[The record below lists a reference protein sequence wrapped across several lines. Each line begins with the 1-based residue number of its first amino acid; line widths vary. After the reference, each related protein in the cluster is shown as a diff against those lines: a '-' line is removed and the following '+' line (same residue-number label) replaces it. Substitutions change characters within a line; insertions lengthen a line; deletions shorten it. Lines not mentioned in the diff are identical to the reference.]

1 MFNVPISKNGEY
13 QIFLK
18 PYICN
23 CSKKET
29 MQKTTIINN
38 ILGWLVFLIAAITY
52 FVTLEPTA
60 SWWDCSEFITSAFK
74 LEVGHP
80 PGAPLHMILG
90 RVFAL
95 FAADIS
101 WAAFMVNAM
110 SAIASAAT
118 VMLLYWSIVHLARK
132 LFSTEELSKGE
143 QIAVWGSGLVG
154 ALAFTFT
161 DSFWYSAVE
170 GEVYALSSFFTAAV
184 FWAILKWENVASEPN
199 ANRWLILI
207 AYLMG
212 LSTGVHLLNLLAIPA
227 IGLVYYF
234 KMYKFSWK
242 GAISALVISIGIL
255 GSIQY
260 VIIPGVPRLA
270 FIFDK
275 LFVNSF
281 GLPFN
286 SGVLFL
292 IALIIAASVWAVK
305 YTIKKNMVLLNT
317 AVTSVIV
324 ILLGYSTFATII
336 IRASANPPMNQNH
349 PDNAFALLRYLNRE
363 QYGDRPLFYGHYY
376 NAPAIAN
383 INEKDQYNKVD
394 GKYKVTGTLSGG
406 TEYEPKLETFFPRM
420 YSSNSNHVSAYKE
433 WGKIEG
439 KPVRVRDGGEEK
451 TLMKPTFA
459 ENLRFFFTYQVG
471 HMYMRYFMWNF
482 VGRQNDVQGHGGF
495 MHGNWVS
502 GIDILDSQKV
512 GPRDKMPDFMKNDPS
527 RNTYYF
533 LPLLFGLIG
542 MFYQYNRGKSGKE
555 GFTVT
560 MLLFVFTGL
569 AIIVYLNQTP
579 YQPRERDYAYT
590 GSFYA
595 FAIWIGLAVPALY
608 SMVQKILKG
617 TTGAVVVTWFSL
629 VLVPGILVSQN
640 FEDHDR
646 SGRYMTRDYAI
657 NYLESCAPHAILF
670 TYGDN
675 DTFPLWYVQEVE
687 GFRPDIKII
696 NLSYLGMDWYITQ
709 HRMASND
716 AAPMPFSFE
725 KEQYYM
731 GRMDAVLF
739 HERIKGSIEL
749 SEAMKFL
756 GSDDERTKVQV
767 MSGEKMDFLPSRSF
781 HITVDKQKVLK
792 TGTVKHEDAALIV
805 DSVKFSIS
813 KSYITKSEM
822 AILNIIAANNW
833 ERPIYI
839 DHSLLYAN
847 SIFFLDYLQFEG
859 LAYRFVP
866 IETKGGG
873 MNRGRID
880 AEILYDNVMNKFVW
894 GNVNDPDIYLDEY
907 NKKAVN
913 IIQARYMFARLAQ
926 ALIDKGDTT
935 RSVEVL
941 DRLFEVFP
949 DEKMPLTYD
958 SFPAVELYYS
968 AGETEKA
975 NNLVKVLSKNSFDML
990 EYYFS
995 LPDRFAVAVEEE
1007 QNREM
1012 SLINNMVILTNRYG
1026 QEAVNKEINTK
1037 LDEIIKGLEN
1047 KMGS

>member
-1 MFNVPISKNGEY
+1 
-13 QIFLK
+13 
-18 PYICN
+18 
-23 CSKKET
+23 
-29 MQKTTIINN
+29 MQKTTLINN
-38 ILGWLVFLIAAITY
+38 ILGWAVFLIAAITY

-80 PGAPLHMILG
+80 PGAPFHMILG
-90 RVFAL
+90 RVFTL
-95 FAADIS
+95 FAGDPS
-101 WAAFMVNAM
+101 RAAFMVNAM

-132 LFSTEELSKGE
+132 LFTSEKLNNGE

-161 DSFWYSAVE
+161 DSFWFSAVE

-184 FWAILKWENVASEPN
+184 FWAILKWENVAGEPN

-212 LSTGVHLLNLLAIPA
+212 LSTGVHLLNLLAVPA

-234 KMYKFSWK
+234 KKYSFSWK
-242 GAISALVISIGIL
+242 GVTIALAVSIGIL
-255 GSIQY
+255 ASIQY

-275 LFVNSF
+275 MFVNGF

-286 SGVLFL
+286 SGVLFM
-292 IALIIAASVWAVK
+292 IVLIIAASVWAVRF
-305 YTIKKNMVLLNT
+305 TVKKNLVLWNT
-317 AVTSVIV
+317 AVTMVIV
-324 ILLGYSTFATII
+324 ILIGYASFATII
-336 IRASANPPMNQNH
+336 IRASANPPMNQNN
-349 PDNAFALLRYLNRE
+349 PNNAFALLRYLNRE
-363 QYGDRPLFYGHYY
+363 QYGDRPLFYGPYY

-394 GKYKVTGTLSGG
+394 GKYKVTGQLSGG
-406 TEYEPKLETFFPRM
+406 TKYDSNLETFFPRM
-420 YSSNSNHVSAYKE
+420 YSNDANHVEAYKE
-433 WGKIEG
+433 WGNIKG
-439 KPVRVRDGGEEK
+439 KPVRIREGGESK
-451 TLMKPTFA
+451 TLVKPTFG

-482 VGRQNDVQGHGGF
+482 VGRQNDVQGHGSF
-495 MHGNWVS
+495 NNGNWIS
-502 GIDILDSQKV
+502 GINILDDAKV
-512 GPRDKMPDFMKNDPS
+512 GSRDKMPDHMKNDPS

-533 LPLLFGLIG
+533 LPLIFGLIG
-542 MFYQYNRGKSGKE
+542 MFYQYNRGKKGKE
-555 GFTVT
+555 DFAVT

-569 AIIVYLNQTP
+569 AIVVYLNQYP

-595 FAIWIGLAVPALY
+595 FAVWIGLAVPALY
-608 SMVQKILKG
+608 SFIQKVLKG
-617 TTGAVVVTWFSL
+617 VPGAVAVTVVSL
-629 VLVPGILVSQN
+629 VLVPGILASQN
-640 FEDHDR
+640 FDDHDR
-646 SGRYMTRDYAI
+646 SGRYMTRDYAK
-657 NYLESCAPHAILF
+657 NYLESCAPNAILI

-687 GFRPDIKII
+687 GVRPDIKII
-696 NLSYLGMDWYITQ
+696 NLSYLGMDWYISQ
-709 HRMASND
+709 HRMASNQ

-739 HERIKGSIEL
+739 HERIKSSIEL

-756 GSDDERTKVQV
+756 GSDDARTKVQV
-767 MSGEKMDFLPSRSF
+767 VSGEMMDFLPSRSF
-781 HITVDKQKVLK
+781 HITVDKEKVLK
-792 TGTVKHEDAALIV
+792 SGTVKPEDAALIV
-805 DSVKFSIS
+805 DSVKFRIT

-822 AILNIIAANNW
+822 AILNMIAANNW

-880 AEILYDNVMNKFVW
+880 AEILYNNVMKKFVW
-894 GNVNDPDIYLDEY
+894 GNVNNPDIYLDEY
-907 NKKAVN
+907 NEKAIN
-913 IIQARYMFARLAQ
+913 IIQARYMFSRLAQ
-926 ALIDKGDTT
+926 ALIEKGDNK
-935 RSVEVL
+935 RANEVL
-941 DRLFEVFP
+941 DRMFETFP
-949 DEKMPLTYD
+949 NERIPLTYD
-958 SFPAVELYYS
+958 SFPAVELYYKS
-968 AGETEKA
+968 GEIEKA
-975 NNLVKVLSKNSFDML
+975 SKLVRTLAQNSFEML
-990 EYYFS
+990 EYYTS
-995 LPDRFAVAVEEE
+995 LPVRLAPAIEED
-1007 QNREM
+1007 QNREI
-1012 SLINNMVILTNRYG
+1012 SLINNLVIVTSRYK
-1026 QEAVNKEINTK
+1026 QDVLHKELNDK
-1037 LDEIIKGLEN
+1037 LDGLIKGLE
-1047 KMGS
+1047 KQMGS

>member
-1 MFNVPISKNGEY
+1 
-13 QIFLK
+13 
-18 PYICN
+18 
-23 CSKKET
+23 
-29 MQKTTIINN
+29 MQKTTLINN
-38 ILGWLVFLIAAITY
+38 ILGWAVFLIAAITY

-80 PGAPLHMILG
+80 PGAPFHMILG
-90 RVFAL
+90 RLFTIFAP
-95 FAADIS
+95 DS
-101 WAAFMVNAM
+101 SKAAFMVNAM

-132 LFSTEELSKGE
+132 LFQAGELTKGE

-161 DSFWYSAVE
+161 DSFWFSAVE

-184 FWAILKWENVASEPN
+184 FWAILKWENVADEPN

-212 LSTGVHLLNLLAIPA
+212 LSTGVHLLNLLAVPA

-234 KMYKFSWK
+234 KKYKFSWK
-242 GAISALVISIGIL
+242 GVIVALAVSIGIL
-255 GSIQY
+255 ASIQY
-260 VIIPGVPRLA
+260 VIIPGVPRMA

-275 LFVNSF
+275 MFVNGF

-292 IALIIAASVWAVK
+292 IALIIATSMWAVRF
-305 YTIKKNMVLLNT
+305 TRKKNMVIWNT
-317 AVTSVIV
+317 AVTMVIV
-324 ILLGYSTFATII
+324 ILIGYSSFATII
-336 IRASANPPMNQNH
+336 IRASANPPMNQNN
-349 PDNAFALLRYLNRE
+349 PNNAFAFLRYLNRE
-363 QYGDRPLFYGHYY
+363 QYGDRPLLYGPYY

-383 INEKDQYNKVD
+383 IDEKDQYNKVD
-394 GKYKVTGTLSGG
+394 GKYKVTGKLSGG

-420 YSSNSNHVSAYKE
+420 YSNNTNHIEAYKE
-433 WGKIEG
+433 WGNIKG
-439 KPVRVRDGGEEK
+439 KPVRIRDGGETK
-451 TLMKPTFA
+451 TLMKPTFG
-459 ENLRFFFTYQVG
+459 ENLRFFFTYQIG

-482 VGRQNDVQGHGGF
+482 VGRQNDAPGHGSF
-495 MHGNWVS
+495 NNGNWIT
-502 GIDILDSQKV
+502 GIDVLDNAKV
-512 GPRDKMPDFMKNDPS
+512 GSKEKMPDFMKNDPS

-542 MFYQYNRGKSGKE
+542 MFFQYNQGKKGKE
-555 GFTVT
+555 DFSVT

-569 AIIVYLNQTP
+569 AIVVYLNQYP

-608 SMVQKILKG
+608 SLVQKVLKG
-617 TTGAVVVTWFSL
+617 VPGAAAVTAISL
-629 VLVPGILVSQN
+629 VLVPGILASQN
-640 FEDHDR
+640 FDDHDR
-646 SGRYMTRDYAI
+646 SGRYMTRDYAK
-657 NYLESCAPHAILF
+657 NYLESCAPNAILF

-687 GFRPDIKII
+687 GVRPDIKII
-696 NLSYLGMDWYITQ
+696 NLSYLGMDWYISQ
-709 HRMASND
+709 HRMASNK

-739 HERIKGSIEL
+739 QERIKSSIEL
-749 SEAMKFL
+749 SEAMNFL

-767 MSGEKMDFLPSRSF
+767 VSGEKMDFLPSRSF
-781 HITVDKQKVLK
+781 HITVDKQKVLD
-792 TGTVKHEDAALIV
+792 TGTVKPEDADKIV
-805 DSVKFSIS
+805 DRVEFSIN
-813 KSYITKSEM
+813 KSYIVKSEM
-822 AILNIIAANNW
+822 AVLNIIAANNW
-833 ERPIYI
+833 QRPIYI

-880 AEILYDNVMNKFVW
+880 ADILYDNVMNKFKW

-913 IIQARYMFARLAQ
+913 IIQARYMFARLAE
-926 ALIDKGDTT
+926 ALINKGDNK
-935 RSVEVL
+935 RANEVL
-941 DRLFEVFP
+941 DKMFEIFP
-949 DEKMPLTYD
+949 SEKIPLTYD
-958 SFPAVELYYS
+958 SFPAVELYFR
-968 AGETEKA
+968 ANEIEKA
-975 NNLVKVLSKNSFDML
+975 NSLVRILAQNSFEML
-990 EYYFS
+990 DYYIS
-995 LPDRFAVAVEEE
+995 LPDRFAAAIDEE

-1012 SLINNMVILTNRYG
+1012 SLINNLVIITNRYK
-1026 QEAVNKEINTK
+1026 QEALNKEIDSK
-1037 LDEIIKGLEN
+1037 LNELIKGLE
-1047 KMGS
+1047 KEMGS